1 MSGIIQHLTA
11 ENGKLVDKVKYLED
25 KMKQLINER
34 IQEKMKERQSTPPS
48 AP

>member
-1 MSGIIQHLTA
+1 MNMALDPAHNALGELT
-11 ENGKLVDKVKYLED
+11 DKVKYLED

-34 IQEKMKERQSTPPS
+34 IQEKMKERQAS